1 MSGVKAL
8 VGFGVGLIG
17 AGFFWRLFN
26 DIIAERFLGYI
37 VSRNDYYFM
46 ANDFLWNALPVLVFI
61 LGVFCL
67 IMAGMMYHAGGSVNM
82 E

>member
-1 MSGVKAL
+1 MGAVKSL
-8 VGFGVGLIG
+8 VAFGVGLIG

-26 DIIAERFLGYI
+26 DILMDKLTGYI
-37 VSRNDYYFM
+37 ITRNDYYFI
-46 ANDFLWNALPVLVFI
+46 ANDFMWNALPVLVFL

-67 IMAGMMYHAGGSVNM
+67 IFAGMMYHAGGSVNA